1 MKRAPAGWLS
11 SRALALLALPAA
23 IFLALL
29 FFYPLGKL
37 IALSFSGSAP
47 LANYEKLL
55 ATPVYLQVLQRT
67 FMLSV
72 ATTALC
78 ALIGYPLAW
87 RMVAATPRGRAILL
101 AIVLVPFWTNLLVRS
116 YGWMIILNPKGAIN
130 QALMGLG
137 LIDAPL
143 TLVYNSTGVLIG
155 MVQIMLPYMVF
166 PVVAVMSRI
175 DGQLVSAAR
184 SLGASPLASFACVY
198 LPMTLPGLMAGALLV
213 FTISLGFFVIPAILG
228 GPRDLML
235 AQLIEFNVNNTL
247 DWGFAGTLS
256 TVLLAATVGVYLVAQ
271 RWFGLGSIWGAVPR

>member
-1 MKRAPAGWLS
+1 MGTPAGGLS

-23 IFLALL
+23 IFLAAL
-29 FFYPLGKL
+29 FFYPLSKL
-37 IALSFSGSAP
+37 IAFSFSGSGP
-47 LANYEKLL
+47 LANFEKIL

-67 FMLSV
+67 FTMSV

-78 ALIGYPLAW
+78 VLIGYPLAW
-87 RMVAATPRGRAILL
+87 RIATATPRGRAILL
-101 AIVLVPFWTNLLVRS
+101 AIILVPFWTNLLVRS

-137 LIDAPL
+137 LVDAPL
-143 TLVYNSTGVLIG
+143 TLVYNTTGVLIG

-166 PVVAVMSRI
+166 PAVAVMSRI
-175 DGQLVSAAR
+175 DGQLVNAAR
-184 SLGASPLASFACVY
+184 SLGASPVASFVWVY

-247 DWGFAGTLS
+247 DWGFAGALS
-256 TVLLAATVGVYLVAQ
+256 TVLLAATVGVYLVAE
-271 RWFGLGSIWGAVPR
+271 RWFGLRSLWGAVAR